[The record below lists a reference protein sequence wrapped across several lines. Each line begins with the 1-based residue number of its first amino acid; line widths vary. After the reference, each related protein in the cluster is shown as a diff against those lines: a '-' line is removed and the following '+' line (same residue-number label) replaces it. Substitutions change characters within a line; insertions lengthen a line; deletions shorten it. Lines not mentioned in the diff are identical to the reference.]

1 MTNISKEQHLTAGYD
16 PELAR
21 QIGLT
26 HSGQA
31 YFADT
36 GPFGAV
42 CGKCVFLTYQRAI
55 RDQFG
60 NAVRTRRAPGCRKFR
75 DLTGRDGPAVP
86 KKTHACKYFEPK

>member
-1 MTNISKEQHLTAGYD
+1 MTTILKDQHLTTGYAS
-16 PELAR
+16 ELAR
-21 QIGLT
+21 QMGLT
-26 HSGQA
+26 HAGQA

-42 CGKCVFLTYQRAI
+42 CGKCAFLAYQRVI

-60 NAVRTRRAPGCRKFR
+60 NAVRTRRYGCRKFR

-86 KKTHACKYFEPK
+86 KRAHACKYFECK